1 VLAEPLSA
9 GPAVSAPKA
18 ATRRKGVVHSR
29 LARREAIAAYVC
41 LLPWLLGLLGF
52 TLYPMLA
59 SLYYSFTN
67 YVLLSGRR
75 FVGLLNYRYMFRDPL
90 FLASL
95 RVTGEYAAI
104 AVPGGMIIGYAC
116 ALLLNNRIRGLR
128 VWRTIYFLPSIVP
141 AIAGAFIWAWMFNG
155 QYGVVNGVL
164 SLVGIQGPEW
174 FGSTTWV
181 LPAFII
187 MTLWTA
193 GGGMILYLAALQQVP
208 TTLYEAASIDG
219 ANAWYRFIHV
229 TLPMTSPVI
238 LFTFITSII
247 ASFQIF
253 TAGFVITQGGPDNAS
268 LFYILNLYNTGWQ
281 NFQIGYASAQAW
293 MLVLILF
300 AITALAFVIAKRW
313 VFYNYAAR

>member
-1 VLAEPLSA
+1 MSVEP
-9 GPAVSAPKA
+9 VSVSLA
-18 ATRRKGVVHSR
+18 ATKPSVRHFSRPRSSR
-29 LARREAIAAYVC
+29 LARREALVAY
-41 LLPWLLGLLGF
+41 LLLSPWLLGLLGF
-52 TLYPMLA
+52 TMYPMLA

-90 FLASL
+90 FLTSL
-95 RVTGEYAAI
+95 RVTGEYV
-104 AVPGGMIIGYAC
+104 AVVVPVGIIIGYAC
-116 ALLLNNRIRGLR
+116 ALLLNNRVRFLK
-128 VWRTIYFLPSIVP
+128 VWRTAYFLPSIVP
-141 AIAGAFIWAWMFNG
+141 AIAAAFIWSFMFNS
-155 QYGVVNGVL
+155 QFGVVNGLL
-164 SLVGIQGPEW
+164 SHLGVQGPSW

-208 TTLYEAASIDG
+208 TALYEAASIDG
-219 ANAWYRFIHV
+219 ANAWYRLVHV

-238 LFTFITSII
+238 LFTFVTSMI

-281 NFQIGYASAQAW
+281 NFQIGYASAQSW
-293 MLVLILF
+293 MLVLIML
-300 AITALAFVIAKRW
+300 ALTGVAFLAAKKW
-313 VFYNYAAR
+313 VFYNYAMR

>member
-1 VLAEPLSA
+1 MTVEP
-9 GPAVSAPKA
+9 VSVSLA
-18 ATRRKGVVHSR
+18 ATKPSVRHLSR
-29 LARREAIAAYVC
+29 PRPSRSACREALVAY
-41 LLPWLLGLLGF
+41 LLLSPWLLGLLGF

-90 FLASL
+90 FLTSL
-95 RVTGEYAAI
+95 RVTGEYVAVV
-104 AVPGGMIIGYAC
+104 VPGGIIIGYAC
-116 ALLLNNRIRGLR
+116 ALLLNNRVRFLK
-128 VWRTIYFLPSIVP
+128 VWRTAYFLPSIVP
-141 AIAGAFIWAWMFNG
+141 AIAAAFIWSFMFNS
-155 QYGVVNGVL
+155 QFGVVNGLL
-164 SLVGIQGPEW
+164 SHIGIQGPSW

-208 TTLYEAASIDG
+208 TALYEAASIDG
-219 ANAWYRFIHV
+219 ANAWYRLVHV

-238 LFTFITSII
+238 LFTFVTSMI

-293 MLVLILF
+293 MLVLIML
-300 AITALAFVIAKRW
+300 ALTGVAFLAAKKW
-313 VFYNYAAR
+313 VFYNYAMR